1 MIIEKVAA
9 VFFLIVGLSY
19 LLNARVWVEFAKS
32 LLSEPQRMLPV
43 LWVTLPIGLII
54 IFVHNIWTGWS
65 IIVTLIGWV
74 LTIKSAF
81 YLLFPQIVKVFSGLS
96 DEALRRNVLGGG
108 VFMTVLGALLVF
120 RYVI

>member
-1 MIIEKVAA
+1 
-9 VFFLIVGLSY
+9 
-19 LLNARVWVEFAKS
+19 
-32 LLSEPQRMLPV
+32 MLPV

-96 DEALRRNVLGGG
+96 DEALRRNFLGGG

>member
-19 LLNARVWVEFAKS
+19 LFNARVWMEFAKS

-54 IFVHNIWTGWS
+54 IFVHNIWAGWP

-81 YLLFPQIVKVFSGLS
+81 YLLFPQVVKVFSGLS
-96 DEALRRNVLGGG
+96 DEALRRNLMGGG

>member
-19 LLNARVWVEFAKS
+19 LLNARVWVRFAKS